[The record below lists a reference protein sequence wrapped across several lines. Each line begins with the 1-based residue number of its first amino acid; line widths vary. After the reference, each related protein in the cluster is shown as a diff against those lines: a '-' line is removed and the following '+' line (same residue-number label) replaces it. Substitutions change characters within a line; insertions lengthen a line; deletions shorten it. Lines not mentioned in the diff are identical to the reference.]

1 MLSATSLTSIIFFQM
16 GQQAWSDVDIIMT
29 PVSSFDTLVNL
40 NENQYNI
47 NPFAVEKA
55 EPFGL
60 PSDTAKEHH
69 LVTNLAGF
77 PVMNTDRIR

>member
-1 MLSATSLTSIIFFQM
+1 M

-47 NPFAVEKA
+47 NHFAVD
-55 EPFGL
+55 EPKQFGP
-60 PSDTAKEHH
+60 PSNTTEEHH